1 MKNMLR
7 GLGILAALAAVIL
20 GVVGTNVDATG
31 VSKDVNPL
39 GAVAVAIAAL
49 ALLKASELVD

>member
-1 MKNMLR
+1 MKKALR
-7 GLGILAALAAVIL
+7 VAGILAALAAVVL
-20 GVVGTNVDATG
+20 GVVSTNVDATG
-31 VSKDVNPL
+31 VSKDANPL